1 MLRAFQRRSCA
12 TGNFTNGVA
21 DIEEEKGGN
30 DDSEDDDEDELID
43 VDGNDDDDDEN
54 IQSECMTGCDGNMAA
69 DVADGATHPSSPTI
83 RKKYVAIMMMIIV
96 VINMRVMI
104 MVRMKIMLGWRMFLT
119 I

>member
-1 MLRAFQRRSCA
+1 MLRARQRRSCA

-30 DDSEDDDEDELID
+30 DEDELID
-43 VDGNDDDDDEN
+43 VDGDDDDDDEN

-96 VINMRVMI
+96 VINM
-104 MVRMKIMLGWRMFLT
+104 KGFS
-119 I
+119 